1 MTTGN
6 LIIRGNKLKRQRKLD
21 EAFAERGVSP
31 IALYIQAIELNP
43 GFAFTYYELGDAL
56 EKQGNFAQAIIEYE
70 KAIEVNPNIDFF
82 HQSLETIKSRKLEQN
97 LDFTSNQ
104 INRFFLLWEFP

>member
-6 LIIRGNKLKRQRKLD
+6 LIIQGNKLKREGKLD
-21 EAFAERGVSP
+21 EA
-31 IALYIQAIELNP
+31 IALYTQAINLKP
-43 GFAFTYYELGDAL
+43 DFAFTYYELGDAL

-70 KAIEVNPNIDFF
+70 KAIELNPNIDFF

-97 LDFTSNQ
+97 IDLTSNQ
-104 INRFFLLWEFP
+104 INSDFLVFFWVQNSF